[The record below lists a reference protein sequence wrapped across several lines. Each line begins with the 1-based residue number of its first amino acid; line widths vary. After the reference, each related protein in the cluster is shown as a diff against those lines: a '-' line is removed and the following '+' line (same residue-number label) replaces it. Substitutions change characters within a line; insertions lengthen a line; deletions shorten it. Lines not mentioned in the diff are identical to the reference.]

1 MTKTACIRLMVTAAL
16 LISPLAASAQNSSI
30 KTAQLAQNSVV
41 ETTAGSSAQTTA
53 APAAAQPKKICKQL
67 PSSYSRM
74 TKRTCL
80 TEQQWKQVEADA
92 QGN

>member
-1 MTKTACIRLMVTAAL
+1 MTKTVCIRLMVTAAL

-67 PSSYSRM
+67 PSSNSRLPN
-74 TKRTCL
+74 KTCL
-80 TEQQWKQVEADA
+80 TAAQWKQVEDDKD
-92 QGN
+92 